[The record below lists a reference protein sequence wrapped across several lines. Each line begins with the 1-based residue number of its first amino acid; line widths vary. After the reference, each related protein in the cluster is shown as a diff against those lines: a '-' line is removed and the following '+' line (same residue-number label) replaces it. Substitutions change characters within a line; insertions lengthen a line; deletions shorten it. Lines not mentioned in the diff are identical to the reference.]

1 MCCILTDCICLQLV
15 THTPSYSYFQYAL
28 LYDDIDNGGRA
39 VWDDSEEKWKIPGL
53 TYDGD
58 NGQPKDRSMTK
69 QSLRRPESEYA
80 RQRKLDNPNPRW
92 HSEDIVE
99 LDLVMP
105 TRSNNGNAAN
115 TTSNIQAILAMD
127 VNANPSKTA
136 RRLKHRE
143 EKYFTAT
150 DKKKKS
156 SSRRKTKSPK
166 SSFH

>member
-1 MCCILTDCICLQLV
+1 
-15 THTPSYSYFQYAL
+15 L
-28 LYDDIDNGGRA
+28 LYDEIDNGGRA
-39 VWDDSEEKWKIPGL
+39 VWDDAEEKWNIPGL
-53 TYDGD
+53 IYDDD

-69 QSLRRPESEYA
+69 QSLHRPESDYA
-80 RQRKLDNPNPRW
+80 RERKLDDPNPRW

-105 TRSNNGNAAN
+105 TQSNHGNAVN
-115 TTSNIQAILAMD
+115 TTSKIQAILAMD
-127 VNANPSKTA
+127 VNANPSNTT
-136 RRLKHRE
+136 RRLKQRE

-166 SSFH
+166 SSSH

>member
-1 MCCILTDCICLQLV
+1 MSDMLV
-15 THTPSYSYFQYAL
+15 SISSLIYPFYYYIQYAL

-53 TYDGD
+53 IYDDD

-69 QSLRRPESEYA
+69 HSLHRPESDYA
-80 RQRKLDNPNPRW
+80 RQRKLDDPNPRW

-99 LDLVMP
+99 LDIVMP
-105 TRSNNGNAAN
+105 TRSTPNHGNAAN
-115 TTSNIQAILAMD
+115 TSSKIQAILAMD
-127 VNANPSKTA
+127 VNANPTKTT
-136 RRLKHRE
+136 RRFKQRE

-150 DKKKKS
+150 DKKKKP

-166 SSFH
+166 SSSH